1 MRAMFDN
8 LPDLIDPVYC
18 AQHNKHYTAR
28 VNQADFP
35 RLRQQLVA
43 DDLDVE
49 VSVRFYY
56 HRQFKMHAFDL
67 QVKSQ
72 FQLECQRS
80 LKPFSLD
87 IASSVTGVF
96 VESMALAE
104 DLPSEVEVYEL
115 ETDKISLISLI
126 EDELLLQVPM
136 VPVNDQ
142 SFMDYDNLAEDNL
155 SEPETELTQKPNP
168 FAVLQGLKNNP
179 N

>member
-8 LPDLIDPVYC
+8 LPDFIDPVYC
-18 AQHNKHYTAR
+18 AQHNKQYTAR
-28 VNQADFP
+28 VNQASFP
-35 RLRQQLVA
+35 RLRQQLLA

-49 VSVRFYY
+49 VSVHFYN

-67 QVKSQ
+67 QVKTQ

-80 LKPFSLD
+80 LKPFSLEV
-87 IASSVTGVF
+87 ASSVTGVF

-115 ETDKISLISLI
+115 ETDKISLIGLI
-126 EDELLLQVPM
+126 EDELLLQIPM
-136 VPVNDQ
+136 VPINEV
-142 SFMDYDNLAEDNL
+142 SSMDYDNQVEDEL